1 MVDRGAL
8 AGGPALTGH
17 QHQGIFQLY
26 LICKYRNMNE
36 LRSLITALL
45 IILAILGF
53 SFLVILLRDN
63 FDIFQVKLITIVL
76 LTLVGHLTYNTA
88 KKL

>member
-1 MVDRGAL
+1 
-8 AGGPALTGH
+8 
-17 QHQGIFQLY
+17 
-26 LICKYRNMNE
+26 MNQI
-36 LRSLITALL
+36 RSFITALI
-45 IILAILGF
+45 IILAVLGF

>member
-1 MVDRGAL
+1 
-8 AGGPALTGH
+8 
-17 QHQGIFQLY
+17 
-26 LICKYRNMNE
+26 MNE

>member
-8 AGGPALTGH
+8 AGGPALTGR